1 MLALQNVPEETARLA
16 IATGQ
21 VFKDAFEEG
30 GLDKW
35 LMDEKVAPFYKMMAE
50 DILKYAHQHFLLQSS
65 KVKGN
70 TSHFTQSMI
79 RTL

>member
-21 VFKDAFEEG
+21 VFKEAFEEG

-50 DILKYAHQHFLLQSS
+50 DILK
-65 KVKGN
+65 
-70 TSHFTQSMI
+70 
-79 RTL
+79 